1 MIDGNQAL
9 FSKDAHGDG
18 DGGHLAIWLDHGGR
32 VNVRLQSRTES
43 YYLKSDKKVEAGED
57 VSIAFTFEAD
67 TLRLYVNG
75 ALEDVAQ
82 GFLTGMG
89 GNAEDVVLG
98 ASARR
103 RKDCADNLE
112 WFFNGLIASVL
123 TLDRALTG
131 PEAALLAG
139 ADGDIDVLT
148 ANIGVADAAAGAV
161 IIDETQ
167 FTHPENSAGIGADG
181 DDLVM
186 IVGTNGDEAIS
197 GGNAAEMI
205 LGIGGA
211 DTLTGAGGGEV
222 LEGGAG
228 DDLMMGG
235 DGRDILVGGDD
246 DDMMMGGAGA
256 DSMMGGANDDT
267 MLGGVGSDKL
277 EGGAGADKLRGGGGG
292 DTLEGGTGKDKLVG
306 DGGKDALFG
315 GAGEDKLRGGGAKDT
330 LDGGEGKDILHR
342 GGGRDLFVFADAKG
356 QDLVRDFRNGQDK
369 LMFEGASSLADLKFV
384 SQGSHTIVSFGTID
398 ALLRGT
404 SIEEFDQSDF
414 IF

>member
-1 MIDGNQAL
+1 M
-9 FSKDAHGDG
+9 
-18 DGGHLAIWLDHGGR
+18 
-32 VNVRLQSRTES
+32 
-43 YYLKSDKKVEAGED
+43 
-57 VSIAFTFEAD
+57 
-67 TLRLYVNG
+67 
-75 ALEDVAQ
+75 
-82 GFLTGMG
+82 
-89 GNAEDVVLG
+89 
-98 ASARR
+98 
-103 RKDCADNLE
+103 
-112 WFFNGLIASVL
+112 IASVL

-211 DTLTGAGGGEV
+211 
-222 LEGGAG
+222 
-228 DDLMMGG
+228 
-235 DGRDILVGGDD
+235 
-246 DDMMMGGAGA
+246 
-256 DSMMGGANDDT
+256 
-267 MLGGVGSDKL
+267 
-277 EGGAGADKLRGGGGG
+277 GADKLRGGGGG
-292 DTLEGGTGKDKLVG
+292 ETLEGGTGKDKLVG
-306 DGGKDALFG
+306 NGGKDALFG
-315 GAGEDKLRGGGAKDT
+315 GAGADKLRGGGAKDT
-330 LDGGEGKDILHR
+330 LDGGEGKDILHG

-384 SQGSHTIVSFGTID
+384 SQGSHTIVSFGAID

-404 SIEEFDQSDF
+404 SIEEFNQSDF